1 MANYW
6 DVEEKK
12 RQQAQQ
18 QAQNAQNNQA
28 VTQYAGLYKPSQTV
42 QNAQQQLKQ
51 QQALKPNAYTPGQT
65 VQQAQQMLQQQ
76 MQSKPGAY
84 QSPHMQ
90 QVTQLY
96 EQVMNRPQFKYNI
109 NADPLYQQYKN
120 QYVQQGQRAMR
131 DTVGTMAGLTGG
143 FGNSYAQG
151 AGQQEYQRYLGMLNA
166 VMPELY
172 GQAFAQYTQ
181 EGDELRNNLATAQQ
195 MDETEYGRYRDQMG
209 DWQNQLNYLTGRYDT
224 EADRDYGQYRDTVG
238 DWQNQLNYLT
248 GRYDTEADR
257 DYGQYMDALGYRGDA
272 YNLAID
278 MMTRG
283 MMPDAQ
289 TLAMAGLTADQAQ
302 AYMRSLTAGTGSGG
316 GSGGKTVFVTP
327 EVQNELQQRITEG
340 TSAGKLTGENAL
352 NVARQGLN
360 AELPDAVIERQM
372 MKTLAEQRGTGQGM
386 LNALAYGNAMEAAG
400 IDGPQT
406 TANLLATKKTQMG
419 LPTTQAPALNK
430 NAVSQDVANKYGN
443 MGQDYQITLADIL
456 AEEEDKKRKK

>member
-6 DVEEKK
+6 DEEEKK
-12 RQQAQQ
+12 RQQEQLQAQQ

-42 QNAQQQLKQ
+42 QQTQQQLKQ
-51 QQALKPNAYTPGQT
+51 QQALKPQVYTPGQT

-143 FGNSYAQG
+143 YGNSYAQG

-172 GQAFAQYTQ
+172 GQAYAQYTQ

-224 EADRDYGQYRDTVG
+224 EAEREYGQHRDNVG

-278 MMTRG
+278 MMARG

-302 AYMRSLTAGTGSGG
+302 AFMRSLTAGSGG
-316 GSGGKTVFVTP
+316 GSRNTTGVANKATGMAQKAVADALGKMQLPEQTAQGITGLAGALMAGNTVA
-327 EVQNELQQRITEG
+327 N
-340 TSAGKLTGENAL
+340 
-352 NVARQGLN
+352 
-360 AELPDAVIERQM
+360 
-372 MKTLAEQRGTGQGM
+372 
-386 LNALAYGNAMEAAG
+386 
-400 IDGPQT
+400 
-406 TANLLATKKTQMG
+406 TAI
-419 LPTTQAPALNK
+419 
-430 NAVSQDVANKYGN
+430 SQDVENKYGS
-443 MGQDYQITLADIL
+443 MGKEYQITLADIL
-456 AEEEDKKRKK
+456 QETEEDKKKKK

>member
-6 DVEEKK
+6 DEEEKK
-12 RQQAQQ
+12 KQQAQQ

-51 QQALKPNAYTPGQT
+51 Q
-65 VQQAQQMLQQQ
+65 

-96 EQVMNRPQFKYNI
+96 EQVMNRPKFNYNI

-143 FGNSYAQG
+143 YGNSYAQG

-172 GQAFAQYTQ
+172 GQAYAQYTQ

-224 EADRDYGQYRDTVG
+224 EA
-238 DWQNQLNYLT
+238 
-248 GRYDTEADR
+248 ER

-302 AYMRSLTAGTGSGG
+302 AYMRSLTAGSGG
-316 GSGGKTVFVTP
+316 GSGGKTVYVIP
-327 EVQNELQQRITEG
+327 EVQKELQQRIAEG
-340 TSAGKLTGENAL
+340 TSAGKLTEENAL

-360 AELPDAVIERQM
+360 ADLPDAVIERQM

-386 LNALAYGNAMEAAG
+386 LNALAYGNAMKAAG

-456 AEEEDKKRKK
+456 AEDVDKKKKK

>member
-6 DVEEKK
+6 EEEEKK

-18 QAQNAQNNQA
+18 QAQQAQKTQQNQQTQQMQTAAQNA
-28 VTQYAGLYKPSQTV
+28 PSANLQ
-42 QNAQQQLKQ
+42 QNTYMGNYQ
-51 QQALKPNAYTPGQT
+51 PGGT

-76 MQSKPGAY
+76 MQSKPEAY

-96 EQVMNRPQFKYNI
+96 EQVMNRPKFNYNI

-143 FGNSYAQG
+143 YGNSYAQG

-166 VMPELY
+166 AMPELY
-172 GQAFAQYTQ
+172 GQAYAQYTQ

-195 MDETEYGRYRDQMG
+195 MDDTEYGRYRDQMS
-209 DWQNQLNYLTGRYDT
+209 DWQNQLNYLTGRYDK
-224 EADRDYGQYRDTVG
+224 EAEKDYGQYRDNVG
-238 DWQNQLNYLT
+238 DWQYQLK
-248 GRYDTEADR
+248 
-257 DYGQYMDALGYRGDA
+257 YRGDI

-327 EVQNELQQRITEG
+327 EVQNELQQRIAEG
-340 TSAGKLTGENAL
+340 TSAGKLTEENAL

-360 AELPDAVIERQM
+360 ADLPDAVIERQM

-406 TANLLATKKTQMG
+406 TANLLATKKAQMG
-419 LPTTQAPALNK
+419 LPTTQAPALDK
-430 NAVSQDVANKYGN
+430 NAVSQDVANKYGS

-456 AEEEDKKRKK
+456 AEDEDKKKKK